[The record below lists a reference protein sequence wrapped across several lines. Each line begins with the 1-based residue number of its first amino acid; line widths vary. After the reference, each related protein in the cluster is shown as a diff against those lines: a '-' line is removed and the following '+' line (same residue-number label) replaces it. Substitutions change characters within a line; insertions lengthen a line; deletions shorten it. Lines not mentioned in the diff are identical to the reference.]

1 MSDEQQQPATAEAK
15 PDVTPAAAPEA
26 KSEAKS
32 EAKPKAKPARRWP
45 APEVWLLGAL
55 GVLGLAGFAVVFSL
69 VMARTTPNPQAVAA
83 ATQAPGAAQQLVT
96 TPQGAPAVPGAQGER
111 GPQGPPG
118 PQGPRGAN
126 GDAGIRIVRTA
137 CNGDCSMQC
146 EPDEVLL
153 TAHCGVGRAP
163 AIYPTESSA
172 LCRSRSNA
180 RVEVVAA
187 CVKSVRR

>member
-1 MSDEQQQPATAEAK
+1 MSDQQPPATETK
-15 PDVTPAAAPEA
+15 PVRHQ
-26 KSEAKS
+26 SS
-32 EAKPKAKPARRWP
+32 GQ
-45 APEVWLLGAL
+45 VWLL
-55 GVLGLAGFAVVFSL
+55 GVLGLLGLIGFVVVFGL
-69 VMARTTPNPQAVAA
+69 VMTRTAPTPQAATAA
-83 ATQAPGAAQQLVT
+83 MQAPGSAQLVT
-96 TPQGAPAVPGAQGER
+96 TQGAKGPQGDR
-111 GPQGPPG
+111 GPQGPAG
-118 PQGPRGAN
+118 PAGPRGAN
-126 GDAGIRIVRTA
+126 GEPGIRIVRTA

-153 TAHCGVGRAP
+153 TAHCGVGRTP

>member
-1 MSDEQQQPATAEAK
+1 MSDEQQPPATTEAK
-15 PDVTPAAAPEA
+15 PDVTPVAAPEA
-26 KSEAKS
+26 KPEVQPEAR
-32 EAKPKAKPARRWP
+32 PPRRWP
-45 APEVWLLGAL
+45 APEVWLLGVL
-55 GVLGLAGFAVVFSL
+55 GVLGLAGFVVVFSL
-69 VMARTTPNPQAVAA
+69 VVARTTPNPQAVAA
-83 ATQAPGAAQQLVT
+83 AVPAPGAVQQLVT
-96 TPQGAPAVPGAQGER
+96 TPQGTVQGVHGAQGER
-111 GPQGPPG
+111 GLQGPPG

-126 GDAGIRIVRTA
+126 GDAGIRIVRTSCA
-137 CNGDCSMQC
+137 GDCSTQC

>member
-1 MSDEQQQPATAEAK
+1 MSDEQQPPATTEAK
-15 PDVTPAAAPEA
+15 PDVTPAAAPD
-26 KSEAKS
+26 
-32 EAKPKAKPARRWP
+32 AKPAGRWP
-45 APEVWLLGAL
+45 APEVWLLGGL

-69 VMARTTPNPQAVAA
+69 VTARTTPNPQAVAA
-83 ATQAPGAAQQLVT
+83 AAQAPGPVQQLIT
-96 TPQGAPAVPGAQGER
+96 TPQGVVQGMQGAPGER
-111 GPQGPPG
+111 GAQGPPG

-126 GDAGIRIVRTA
+126 GDAGIRIVRTTCA
-137 CNGDCSMQC
+137 GDCSTQC